1 MNIFSLFTLHI
12 SHPISTVRYVQ
23 ELVKMK
29 DTFIDPLLHPYS
41 NHAAAAST
49 ATIDYDYYHAES
61 PFESADDLPPIAA
74 RFMSPTP
81 SMNPPHS
88 TMSNRTP
95 NIDGESAE
103 TDEDDEPYDRHGRS
117 YDKSRRP
124 RASRDTHARSP
135 YRPTATRT
143 SNRPTA
149 GAVPFPSR
157 SHASLPPPG
166 RNLLSASTHSLGRQ
180 STIIEQERE
189 RERDRERKY
198 SQGQDS
204 PNKGMLRRFRK
215 SQASPGDILGNGI
228 SPHLLPEDLRICLEV
243 IDGGVFEGHR
253 RLSEALKKRY
263 DDQYPLVRSL
273 ADVFVSN
280 VSTFTLVYER
290 KCLIISSVGH
300 FQRLCD
306 ICITS
311 GTCSRTSGR
320 RSFQRV
326 NEETEEARCGRL
338 AKSLQSSSPIGRQCR
353 REGRNGTG
361 NHAF

>member
-1 MNIFSLFTLHI
+1 
-12 SHPISTVRYVQ
+12 
-23 ELVKMK
+23 MK

-41 NHAAAAST
+41 HHAAAAST
-49 ATIDYDYYHAES
+49 ATIDYDYYRADS
-61 PFESADDLPPIAA
+61 PFESVDDLPPIAA

-95 NIDGESAE
+95 IIDPESAE
-103 TDEDDEPYDRHGRS
+103 TDEDDETYDRNGRP

-124 RASRDTHARSP
+124 RTSRDTPRSP
-135 YRPTATRT
+135 YRPTVTRT
-143 SNRPTA
+143 SSRPTA
-149 GAVPFPSR
+149 GAPVPFPSR
-157 SHASLPPPG
+157 SHGSIPPPG

-180 STIIEQERE
+180 SAIVEQ
-189 RERDRERKY
+189 ERDRERKL

-204 PNKGMLRRFRK
+204 PNKGMFRKFRK
-215 SQASPGDILGNGI
+215 SQTSPGDILGNAI
-228 SPHLLPEDLRICLEV
+228 APHLLPEDLRICLEV

-280 VSTFTLVYER
+280 VSTSIHLLRALSLNIYTHL
-290 KCLIISSVGH
+290 VGH

-306 ICITS
+306 ICIAS
-311 GTCSRTSGR
+311 GTCSESSGC
-320 RSFQRV
+320 RSFQCV
-326 NEETEEARCGRL
+326 DKETKEARCRRM
-338 AKSLQSSSPIGRQCR
+338 AKSLQISSAVGRKCC
-353 REGRNGTG
+353 REGRNGISD
-361 NHAF
+361 HSFQAFPKAAEIPIAISESPFPHGPKYI